1 MAKNKNKADSPT
13 KKKGKVK
20 KARGVT
26 LSGVTVT
33 VLGPSEAPYA
43 TLDEATG
50 MLTLGLPRG
59 EKGEKGPARC
69 RENGARKVSRGLPGR
84 RARLVRRDR
93 REREESRGRGVNR
106 DRAEKRARHQQR
118 RKNPERLWSRP
129 MWCT

>member
-59 EKGEKGPARC
+59 EGGER
-69 RENGARKVSRGLPGR
+69 S
-84 RARLVRRDR
+84 
-93 REREESRGRGVNR
+93 GRGAGR
-106 DRAEKRARHQQR
+106 TG
-118 RKNPERLWSRP
+118 PER
-129 MWCT
+129 

>member
-33 VLGPSEAPYA
+33 VLGLSEAPYA

-59 EKGEKGPARC
+59 EKGEKGPGR

-118 RKNPERLWSRP
+118 RKNPERLWSRLL
-129 MWCT
+129 WCT